1 MPTNL
6 ALGSLFSGIGGFD
19 YGFEQAGIKTSW
31 QVEINPVHRLVLAD
45 RFPSATRYEDVTECG
60 TRNLAPVD
68 IIAAGFPCQDISSMA
83 TSGEQLGLAGKKSSL
98 FWQVIRIAREIQP
111 TWLVLENVPN
121 LIAINDGEDFK
132 TVINALAECGYVG
145 YWRVLNA
152 QYFGVPQSRRRIF
165 LVAGLGR
172 FPTIEFLSDAAPMDT
187 IPTTLGPLEIARNTM
202 AAPLH
207 TLTASN
213 AASRIN
219 LGIEVLVAEENR
231 WDSMVERERI
241 SSLHGI
247 PKGLDVP
254 NLYQRYA
261 AGNAVVPAI
270 ARWIAEKI
278 INSY

>member
-1 MPTNL
+1 
-6 ALGSLFSGIGGFD
+6 
-19 YGFEQAGIKTSW
+19 
-31 QVEINPVHRLVLAD
+31 
-45 RFPSATRYEDVTECG
+45 
-60 TRNLAPVD
+60 
-68 IIAAGFPCQDISSMA
+68 MA